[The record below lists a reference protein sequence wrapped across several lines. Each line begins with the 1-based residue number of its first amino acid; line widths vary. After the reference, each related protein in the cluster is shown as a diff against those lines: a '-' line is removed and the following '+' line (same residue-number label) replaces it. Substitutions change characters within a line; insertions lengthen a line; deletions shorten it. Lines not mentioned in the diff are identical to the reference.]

1 MACFYSRYDQLLDS
15 CLSEL
20 SFLYQDDGREP
31 FELPGTPTQYAPDR
45 QVDVT
50 HIKLTLSFEIGKKT
64 MHGSCETHFTAIQ
77 DDLRQLSL
85 DAAEMEILNVATPD
99 GDSLEYEHT
108 GTKLNITLPTS
119 LGKDEESTVVV
130 DYKVV
135 EPRLGLYFV
144 LPDDDYP
151 DKPVQVWTQGQDE
164 DSKYW
169 YPCFD
174 YPNEKATSEV
184 IVTVDEKY
192 FALSNGVLVE
202 TDHDES
208 EGTKTYHW
216 YHDVPHVSYLIS
228 LVVGEYVEKTDY
240 YQDIPI
246 SYYVAPGREDEGE
259 RSFGKTPDM
268 VKFFSEK
275 LDFLYPY
282 KKYAQIAVEDF
293 VFGGMENTTA
303 TTQTAMTLHD
313 ERAHQDYES
322 EPLVAHELA
331 HQWFG
336 DLLTCKDWSHAWLN
350 EGFATYFEALYRE
363 HDLGEGEF
371 RYEMH
376 QNALRYF
383 QEDGKYRRPIVTN
396 KYREPIDIFDRHL
409 YEKGSLVLHMLRN
422 ELGDE
427 TFWNVMHHYLE
438 SHQGQ
443 NVETIDLIRAIE
455 DVTGRNMKQFFDH
468 WVFGAGY
475 PELKVSYTWEAD
487 EEGNGGTAKVSIKQ
501 TQEVKNDTPVF
512 HFPVELVFV
521 LGKDPETKT
530 VQVTEKEQ
538 MAFFHFDSKP
548 EQFHFDPK
556 NWILKKVDYE
566 VPQDLLLNQLTNAS
580 DVMMRVQAAH
590 ALKDNPSAKVVDAL
604 GKALLT
610 EKFWGVQA
618 EIAKVLGKIKT
629 ERAQQKLI
637 EGLKV
642 EHSKARR
649 TVVESLGN
657 YHNEEAAKALKPY
670 AEKDASYFVEAAA
683 NISMGKTR
691 TDEAFDVVKKSL
703 EKESFNEVI
712 RSGVFNA
719 FAELDT
725 DGAMPHLMKFTEYG
739 QPPLAR
745 AAAVVA
751 LGKMGEDRK
760 EAKQRLLDLLT
771 PDEHFR
777 VKIGV
782 VTGLRHLNDASTVP
796 ALKQFAELE
805 PNGMLMRLANDT
817 ARRIQKSQKQSKA
830 VKELRD
836 EVEKLRS
843 ERIDLVSRL
852 EKLESRMNG
861 QLKG

>member
-1 MACFYSRYDQLLDS
+1 MACFYSRYNQLLNES
-15 CLSEL
+15 LLEIS
-20 SFLYQDDGREP
+20 SFQNDGGREP

-50 HIKLTLSFEIGKKT
+50 HIKLTLSFEIAKKT
-64 MHGSCETHFTAIQ
+64 MHGSCETHFTTIQ
-77 DDLRQLSL
+77 DTLRQLTL

-99 GDSLEYEHT
+99 GETLEFEHT
-108 GTKLNITLPTS
+108 GSKLNISLPTS
-119 LGKDEESTVVV
+119 LGKGEESVVII

-151 DKPVQVWTQGQDE
+151 NKPVQIWTQGQDE

-184 IVTVDEKY
+184 IATVDEKY

-240 YQDIPI
+240 YKDIPI

-303 TTQTAMTLHD
+303 TTQTTMTLHD

-322 EPLVAHELA
+322 ESLVAHELA

-350 EGFATYFEALYRE
+350 EGFATYFEAMYRE
-363 HDLGEGEF
+363 HDLGEDEF

-438 SHQGQ
+438 AHQGQ

-455 DVTGRNMKQFFDH
+455 VVTGRNMKQFFDH

-475 PELKVSYTWEAD
+475 PELEVSYTWEAD
-487 EEGNGGTAKVSIKQ
+487 ENGDGGTAKVTIKQ
-501 TQEVKNDTPVF
+501 KQEIQDKTPLF
-512 HFPVELVFV
+512 HFPVEMEFV
-521 LGKDPETKT
+521 VGSDNISKT

-538 MAFFHFDSKP
+538 VTFHHFQQKP
-548 EQFHFDPK
+548 KQFHFDPK
-556 NWILKKVDYE
+556 NWILKKVEYE
-566 VPQDLLLNQLTNAS
+566 VPQELLLNQLTDA
-580 DVMMRVQAAH
+580 DDIMMRVQAAH
-590 ALKDNPSAKVVDAL
+590 ALKANPSAKVVDAL
-604 GKALLT
+604 GKALLE

-618 EIAKVLGKIKT
+618 EIAKVLGEIKT
-629 ERAQQKLI
+629 ERALRQLI
-637 EGLKV
+637 AGLKV
-642 EHSKARR
+642 EPSKARR
-649 TVVESLGN
+649 AVAEALGN
-657 YHNEEAAKALKPY
+657 YHNETAVKALKPF
-670 AEKDASYFVEAAA
+670 AEKDASYYVESAA
-683 NISMGKTR
+683 ITSLGKSR
-691 TDEAFDVVKKSL
+691 SDQAYEIVKKSL
-703 EKESFNEVI
+703 EKDSFNEVV
-712 RSGVFNA
+712 RSGVFSA
-719 FAELDT
+719 FAELDK
-725 DGAMPHLMKFTEYG
+725 DEAIPHLMEFTQTG
-739 QPPLAR
+739 KPPLAR
-745 AAAVVA
+745 AAAVAA
-751 LGKMGEDRK
+751 LGKMAEDRK

-830 VKELRD
+830 VKELQD

-843 ERIDLVSRL
+843 DRMDLISRL
-852 EKLESRMNG
+852 EKLESRING
-861 QLKG
+861 S